1 MESLDRGLPSET
13 KEDNYLFSMH
23 SLVTRTVVGW
33 RMSFHCHRY
42 MVALLLRGLTLCLSV
57 HLMLMKVQRALMSRV
72 MTGKTAVVFHL
83 VKIPLCLL
91 RTTINLEDNRGGL
104 SKELE
109 ESFYVSNATD
119 FPAPGVTENI
129 NTLASFSDDEF

>member
-1 MESLDRGLPSET
+1 
-13 KEDNYLFSMH
+13 
-23 SLVTRTVVGW
+23 
-33 RMSFHCHRY
+33 
-42 MVALLLRGLTLCLSV
+42 
-57 HLMLMKVQRALMSRV
+57 MSRV